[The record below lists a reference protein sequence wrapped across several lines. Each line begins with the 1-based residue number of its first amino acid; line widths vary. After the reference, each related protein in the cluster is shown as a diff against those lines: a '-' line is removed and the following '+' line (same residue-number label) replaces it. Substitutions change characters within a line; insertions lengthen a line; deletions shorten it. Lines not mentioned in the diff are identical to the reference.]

1 MCNER
6 PSDAPTD
13 IRPPDKLTLSPPNTF
28 TSPPALT
35 SMSVVDAETLS
46 PAYKDARAAATKF
59 IAIPL
64 KERPSDTSTDAD
76 APTADTDAP
85 EDNDTAPLDS
95 TDADPADPDTTPP
108 TNASTLSDADTDI
121 TDAATS
127 AENESIAMDPPE
139 T

>member
-1 MCNER
+1 
-6 PSDAPTD
+6 
-13 IRPPDKLTLSPPNTF
+13 
-28 TSPPALT
+28 
-35 SMSVVDAETLS
+35 MSVVDAETLS